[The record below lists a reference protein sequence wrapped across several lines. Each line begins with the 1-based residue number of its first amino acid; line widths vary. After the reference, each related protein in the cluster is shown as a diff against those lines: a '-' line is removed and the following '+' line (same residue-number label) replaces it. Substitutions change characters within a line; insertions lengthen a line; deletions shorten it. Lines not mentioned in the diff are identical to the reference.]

1 LAPGAAVLFLIT
13 GGISAL
19 EGWRKGRML
28 DSQESIKTVGALSW
42 KEFEEL
48 VSEVFR
54 RKGYF
59 VLENPDL
66 GADGGVDLRLRKD
79 GKKIYVQCK
88 HWKARQVGVKVVREL
103 YGVMMDKHADEGV
116 VVTYGT
122 FTQEARDFV
131 RGKPISLVDGNKLIG
146 LIGEV
151 QKNPGVSIRENSQKM
166 CPKCGSEM
174 ILRTAKKGTHAGEKF
189 WGCSKFPECRA
200 ILIAGDN

>member
-1 LAPGAAVLFLIT
+1 
-13 GGISAL
+13 
-19 EGWRKGRML
+19 ML